1 MPTDS
6 GPCLTWTLDT
16 LLDLHAKLSTVVRY
30 YDRMLEERLSKAYSQ
45 QNIGFSPAA
54 VRQHASPYPSIS
66 AQNTGN
72 AHGESF
78 YTGQQLG
85 YPSMR
90 SPNLQQAQPSQP
102 QFASYSARPDLAQ
115 SHYPSMPQQAEPAQM
130 QVSHQPVMSPSA
142 DPNMAY
148 YANPGAPPPVQS
160 PSGPSAPA
168 PPPDAT
174 QSPYPNLQQMQHH
187 QGSVSSQSQGTPV
200 SAQRQLSQLP
210 PQAQQA
216 PAQAVPRAHQQPY
229 WQQTSAP
236 APPQQ
241 APQNWGYSGQ
251 FPSVPQHE
259 PVKQPAQEE
268 ALIEL

>member
-1 MPTDS
+1 MK
-6 GPCLTWTLDT
+6 TLDT

-45 QNIGFSPAA
+45 QNLGFSPAA

-90 SPNLQQAQPSQP
+90 TPSLQQAQPSQP
-102 QFASYSARPDLAQ
+102 QFASYGARPDLAQ
-115 SHYPSMPQQAEPAQM
+115 SHYPSMQNQAEPDHM
-130 QVSHQPVMSPSA
+130 PVSHQPVMSPSA

-148 YANPGAPPPVQS
+148 YANPNAPP
-160 PSGPSAPA
+160 PSGPSAPTPA
-168 PPPDAT
+168 PDAT
-174 QSPYPNLQQMQHH
+174 QSPYPNLQQIQHH
-187 QGSVSSQSQGTPV
+187 RGSVSSQTQGTPV
-200 SAQRQLSQLP
+200 PAQTQLSQP
-210 PQAQQA
+210 PLQAQQA

-229 WQQTSAP
+229 WQQTQAP

-241 APQNWGYSGQ
+241 TPQNWGYAGQ